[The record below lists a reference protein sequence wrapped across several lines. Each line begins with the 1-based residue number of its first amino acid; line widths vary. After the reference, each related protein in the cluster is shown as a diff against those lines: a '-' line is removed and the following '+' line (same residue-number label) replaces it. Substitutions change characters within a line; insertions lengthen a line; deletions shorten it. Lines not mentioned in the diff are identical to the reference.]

1 MNDLNEKIDEII
13 DFFENDSSW
22 DREGLVDDIL
32 HQMPI
37 FKGIRLDEISIEH
50 HAYLTDLED
59 FANDFFNGVL
69 EKICV
74 AIESFKEE

>member
-1 MNDLNEKIDEII
+1 MSDLNEKIDEII
-13 DFFENDSSW
+13 EFFEDETSW

-32 HQMPI
+32 HLMPI
-37 FKGIRLDEISIEH
+37 FKGIPLDEISIEH

-69 EKICV
+69 ERIVV
-74 AIESFKEE
+74 AIETFKEE